1 VTTER
6 RAMRGHPIPS
16 TLASEVRDDLDRR
29 AEIEA
34 LLQERAANLGRTR
47 EAMHRS
53 AQGGRDSEVAHI
65 DNHPADVASELHD
78 EELDETTD
86 IMLDE
91 EETRIEEARRA
102 LADGSYGTCLIC
114 KRPIAPERLKAVPE
128 AVRCLDCQRRFEGD
142 HRQRAVT

>member
-1 VTTER
+1 MSV
-6 RAMRGHPIPS
+6 
-16 TLASEVRDDLDRR
+16 DRR

-34 LLQERAANLGRTR
+34 LLQERAAGLRRTR

-53 AQGGRDSEVAHI
+53 AEGGRDSEVSHV
-65 DNHPADVASELHD
+65 DNHPADLASELHD

-86 IMLDE
+86 MMLDE
-91 EETRIEEARRA
+91 EEARIKEARRA
-102 LADGSYGTCLIC
+102 LADGTYGTCWVC
-114 KRPIAPERLKAVPE
+114 KRQIPPERLKAVPE

>member
-1 VTTER
+1 MSV
-6 RAMRGHPIPS
+6 
-16 TLASEVRDDLDRR
+16 DRR

-34 LLQERAANLGRTR
+34 LLRERARDLRRTR

-53 AQGGRDSEVAHI
+53 AEGGRDSEVAHL
-65 DNHPADVASELHD
+65 DNHPADLATELHD

-86 IMLDE
+86 LMLDE
-91 EETRIEEARRA
+91 EEARIKEARRA
-102 LADGSYGTCLIC
+102 LADGTYGTCWSC
-114 KRPIAPERLKAVPE
+114 KRPIPPERLKAVPE